1 MQTFEDNKLSK
12 QNKLKIKLLKKP
24 PPVDFTWSDF
34 VTLMNSLN
42 FKESCTG
49 GSHYMFEHTS
59 GFKFGASKTHPSGVL
74 KQYQIK
80 EAISALIAT
89 GEWNEDD
96 E

>member
-1 MQTFEDNKLSK
+1 
-12 QNKLKIKLLKKP
+12 
-24 PPVDFTWSDF
+24 
-34 VTLMNSLN
+34 
-42 FKESCTG
+42 
-49 GSHYMFEHTS
+49 MFEHTS